1 MIAIDQNIVKAIQV
15 IFSDDIKKQR
25 EKAIK
30 KLKTLNNEIDDGDDK
45 VYLESIISLFND
57 NTDILLWD
65 STKLNNEKDKIG
77 EVPLIEKLY
86 KGRPKKVKSSI
97 KNAVLDKLG
106 YKALRDS
113 FYPEYF
119 KDIGIKACVYCNSQ
133 LTITAIKSKGEYSA
147 KFDVDHY
154 HSKDEYPFLSICL
167 FNLYPSC
174 TSCNRAK
181 SNEVIEFNLYTDV
194 VSETLKS
201 DYEFKLTP
209 YSKANYLLT
218 KKERDIKIAFIEPE
232 YKNKDAKTFKD
243 VFHIEGLYETQKDV
257 IEELFVKAQMYN
269 RSYLK
274 ILKSNFQELSL
285 NPELFKRA
293 LIGNYIEEK
302 DLHKRPMSKLM
313 MDVAKDLD
321 LI

>member
-1 MIAIDQNIVKAIQV
+1 MIAIDQNKVKAIQV